1 MKPAGLAGWTGAILA
16 VLIAFSA
23 CGQNSETITVAGG
36 DLQLGRIAIQ
46 EYGCGACHMI
56 LGVPSANGNVGPP
69 LSGIAEQVYLAG
81 ILPNWPAEMILLIRN
96 PRQVNPRT
104 AMPEMGVTER
114 DARHIAAYLYT
125 LQ

>member
-1 MKPAGLAGWTGAILA
+1 
-16 VLIAFSA
+16 
-23 CGQNSETITVAGG
+23 
-36 DLQLGRIAIQ
+36 
-46 EYGCGACHMI
+46 MI